1 MEQEQVQGGDP
12 LKDAITKL
20 RSAKEPAQAADPLS
34 DALNR
39 MRSGKSTDKVDRTA
53 PPFTQ
58 APSAPMVSPSTS
70 VAGSLPAG
78 SGAGQPKAIQPV
90 NQPRQQVN
98 EPPPFLKAPP
108 APAASPSAII
118 KDKSGREFMD
128 YTDSLSDDPLVREFV
143 SLTKGK
149 KYKLGAK
156 GTGNIS
162 SLGST
167 TDQEVDCSGAM
178 CAVVNKFRDKAYD
191 PLYTSA
197 ATIASKSKPLK
208 PEEASRGDYVF
219 MRTGGKG
226 VDHIGMLITDTAGRK
241 YIAESSSS
249 FNGPSITLLQD
260 RIDSLKKSSP
270 NLIVE
275 YGRDDSNISREPVS
289 SGQRSAGGPPAG
301 PGAGQPLAQSTGLG
315 GPVGGTRF
323 ALPTEQEEMAID
335 VERGVTKSAKPI
347 GDKFTASDISD
358 AVIGQQRSEE
368 MYAERIKAGFGIEPR
383 KGESARDTYREM
395 TSYYDDQVASLD
407 ARGVEALKA
416 NTEKG
421 IQGLRG
427 MASEL
432 KQEMDGLE
440 QAAREFEQQISALP
454 PEQAKAALDAFNTN
468 AQEQARLLDGRRKE
482 IEDLEYA
489 LVRDLQMAALRDH
502 DIKKETGSGWGVAA
516 LVGPKGVGKMT
527 SGLTSF
533 IIDGMTALMPAEFVG
548 PEVASGEKTRDQAA
562 KEIKRLM
569 LDDIRKGG
577 SELTRK
583 ALGLET
589 TDEYYQDAASNGP
602 FMAKAMIGLG
612 ESLPAMA
619 SPYMT
624 GIFFQTADA
633 IGEELEGE
641 GFDDILEIEKVGLKA
656 AFALPALA
664 LERLGFRNLVKNSA
678 ATKTI
683 LARAIG
689 KIPMNATPGQIQRII
704 DGETRSYVTNFAAR
718 MGGAALSEGE
728 TGGAQAALDITTRE
742 IYNGLKGRDILKT
755 PETLVD
761 AAYQI
766 AEGSALE
773 MAGAGALGAPVALRA
788 AMQTGSVTRNITD
801 RQYSLLEGLLTDEN
815 YAGTIA
821 SYHDELV
828 KSGKMTSEQKVKIE
842 EDLRVAQEIASQI
855 PEDLPTE
862 KRREAFDLLLEKQR
876 LSGKDKNL
884 VKGRIIDID
893 DELMNLAGAKPAA
906 KEGDVKTEAPTPP
919 QAPVPV
925 SPEVRD
931 EILRARQELGVDFD
945 PLEDLPESVVIT
957 FGRVED
963 NIPVSAVD
971 IEAASSWMYKK
982 YKDVMSMR
990 NDPNRLLTLDQI
1002 DSYAAQLGADIEL
1015 LENHKQ
1021 KLRDESEG
1029 VGSAQA
1035 ANTKGAT
1042 APVSGTQATET
1053 KPQGRVAPTA
1063 TQDRDST
1070 SPRISWGAN
1079 VVLGRDRNGGLITQ
1093 WEESDASKNPSTGK
1107 YKSENVEVEIE
1118 QYKDGYSVIVAPSIG
1133 DGKFLANKGASKD
1146 GFATAQ
1152 EAEDHALR
1160 MIESIESR
1168 KKPQAAQPVLEEG
1181 QVTPTAKGPVSPVD
1195 GEMTVKSFA
1204 ESIASGNRLDTP
1216 EAVQFYENNKK
1227 EIEAELQRMAG
1238 PQKQAP
1244 QQAPVDPNDDAEVT
1258 LDEEVADD
1266 PDALLEE
1273 AMGTPLTDEEIDAE
1287 MADITKSVSGTDTE
1301 VIDLDQDGYAKVAK
1315 DASGDASN
1323 SMSEGFFIGKDRDG
1337 KRRIYINRD
1346 MFRRGLMAH
1355 EGTHAIIFAALSKDP
1370 KAKKIISNS
1379 AKQALGASPGAKKV
1393 LLKFL
1398 ENYGGAKTKADG
1410 SVDVDATVADP
1421 ELGEEVMSEFVAA
1434 LYNGTIKLDN
1444 ATRQFI
1450 RDLYNRIMA
1459 ALGVS
1464 TKVEFKED
1472 GDFIAAAKQIASA
1485 MRAGRKIKTGGS
1497 GKGGR
1502 AGTGPR
1508 YSKSDA
1514 DSVFS
1519 DKRISKSPVAF
1530 DNILKE
1536 ASDGS
1541 FDNQVDF
1548 KDRIQELLIEHVPA
1562 LKEKYGRRF
1571 DPSVNDKTTKQY
1583 LIDSL
1588 TPEAASAIIDNSDA
1602 LGWYDAKTKG
1612 AVEVVAAIHPELLT
1626 DNEAASA
1633 FILAL
1638 AITSNGNKVGKNFE
1652 YAMQQYERYKSGN
1665 GFDSEG
1671 LFGIQQIAIQE
1682 HFRIVND
1689 IIEQGVTM
1697 GQLAEWLMTTHRAG
1711 DLSVRVDGKK
1721 VGLASSESPD
1731 NMVHGAVIF
1740 GSKIGDGFFMNMW
1753 GRFDQLTMD
1762 RWFMRTIGRFTGTL
1776 QSRDPKK
1783 KAAGK
1788 KRLDSAMRA
1797 VLSDSK
1803 ARAALRAIADTVG
1816 DDKDSR
1822 ATRRNGE
1829 KIQSGLSDLISLAVN
1844 IEKASMHG
1852 PTRAMLKKNPL
1863 LDELRKAGNSLS
1875 KSRVQAKEAPSGPT
1889 ERNFLRDVIKGVR
1902 DKLKND
1908 MGIDISIA
1916 DLQAVLW
1923 YPEKRLYDSF
1933 KEDQDS
1939 DSAKKEQQAGL
1950 VDYESAAKKLAN
1962 DRGYTDEQIAE
1973 SRRVG
1978 QQLRDSGMDIWTK
1991 SGAGKSVSGS
2001 DSQYHKAVLD
2011 AARESKERSKKLR
2024 AEKASSEADTDSG
2037 SGISSDPKFSKKTPA
2052 AVRAGAEKVR
2062 AMTKEDRDNYD
2073 PSEDG
2078 NYYGYN
2084 LYDAERLVPK
2094 PTEKPK
2100 RVTDSNS
2107 LNLSSEWHSVINVDG
2122 TVYGLTKYEDPDAA
2136 DDSEDSA
2143 GFPKEYVWAY
2153 ARMDDP
2159 SSVKETT
2166 TRDVAELVNDIKGSV
2181 GPKFSKKTPAT
2192 QGDFKKGRIKDLLD
2206 KKDWVIMT
2214 AENPSAKKMSDAQN
2228 ASRMKLL
2235 MADLDAMGA
2244 EYTPVDGK
2252 YGNEEKSLAITGV
2265 TEKQAIKLGKKYG
2278 QESVLTNKGLVYQD
2292 GSYNPATGASELD
2305 TKPDDFYSVVN
2316 GQVFQIDIDFGEKV
2330 QPPKFSMGE
2339 RRLKDKVEQTSGD
2352 VKFFQSGG
2360 DYFFSTADGFFKGI
2374 PEAGGK
2380 RISRQDYDSAL
2391 SKERIKQLERGEVVR
2406 DMGNRSDSVVA
2417 SDSDKTARSW
2427 MDKMVASDNAVMM
2440 KSTETASIQTLQGVA
2455 KEFGLSVD
2463 PNKAIKPAL
2472 MSAVRREINRR
2483 KVSGEADKPKFSK
2496 ATPGKNRVPQEHRDN
2511 LTDDGKGNYVFFH
2524 KGPKSLKGGK
2534 INPSYFGSGKSKDNR
2549 SNPVMNYYTK
2559 PDQGERMISGDVTY
2573 AVPVPKWKVY
2583 PLMSDPL
2590 DLYDKAEANFRKKF
2604 GKDQAFDAVRQ
2615 ADFIGPLAEKA
2626 GFDMMI
2632 AGWSV
2637 HPLRAE
2643 SGKALK
2649 PDAKLTKKYED
2660 EGVVDL
2666 TAPGAYERM
2675 MAKARGDVKF
2685 SSASPENIAK
2695 ALIAKGYN
2703 TKAKAREYMVSKGAD
2718 RMVDQVMAEFDK
2730 LRDASNA
2737 RKAAPPKQA
2746 PQKPVG
2752 DGVKKTFA
2760 GQRVYEGSFRDEVR
2774 EEVRKLGLF
2783 REVES
2788 RAEAREKAKKLI
2800 ESVGIDAAVDAVRNK
2815 DMEGGAAAFVWDEAL
2830 RQLDNEI
2837 LESTD
2842 PTTHQELVAKQA
2854 EMVQEIGDM
2863 QLAAGRFNSAWGD
2876 ILKNSDLGYYSEKK
2890 AKEWEDKFGERP
2902 SKEIM
2907 DGWRKRDEE
2916 MAEIKKKIDAAE
2928 KRAEEAQAKEAI
2940 QSIAESVIRDNNR
2953 KKSGKYSSQ
2962 AKRMAD
2968 QFRTLKTKPIV
2979 ILDADGNP
2987 INITKLGSALPFD
3000 WNELIEVGAKAIEK
3014 TGQVADAVTA
3024 MAEKLNKQKWFSSL
3038 DDRNKMAVMSQL
3050 EDAVK
3055 GASEGFGNERIKVPV
3070 AMIRNAVA
3078 AGIRDID
3085 MLVNVIKE
3093 QIKDQYPDAS
3103 DREIRDAITGYGKVV
3118 NMSKDEISVAIR
3130 RMKDIGRVAS
3140 ALEDIEKK
3148 IRPMRSGL
3156 QRDKLDA
3163 EQRALHNK
3171 LRDAMRDLPVDQAE
3185 NDRVL
3190 KTALEAAKTRA
3201 RNRIEDLQREIDTKE
3216 RAERKQSGIVPDS
3229 ELAALIKERDM
3240 LKEEHDRVFGPRVVT
3255 EEMRVKSALD
3265 SIRRSIDEYERRIA
3279 DNELDPK
3286 KPTPVRET
3294 PELKIARQNLSKLRD
3309 DYKKLQDE
3317 AGVVDRRRTEAAKKA
3332 TKKRI
3337 AELERRIA
3345 DQDFSK
3351 KPVRKTIADDELTTL
3366 RAEKERIKEQ
3376 YDADFYKE
3384 MMRNRTKGQRVGD
3397 FAWEAW
3403 GVLRVV
3409 QSTLDLSFIGLQ
3421 GGAMTISNMWRR
3433 PDVVASAFKNMFSAM
3448 GSEKR
3453 SEEWLRKI
3461 KAQPWY
3467 DQAKEAKLAITQPHA
3482 ELTGR
3487 EELFMSDWA
3496 QIFWSVAGLPLMLKS
3511 RAAHDRWMK
3520 INPFRALERGAS
3532 AYLDTLR
3539 VERYLEG
3546 VKMLEARKADIN
3558 GKEVTTQDYKDV
3570 ADVVNTLT
3578 GRASLGALEGFSKGL
3593 TRMFYSPRMWASA
3606 IKTGTPYGLYHFGKM
3621 TPTARKMALMD
3632 MGRFFGT
3639 TMGVVTLSAIAL
3651 AGDDDDETYV
3661 ETDPRSSDF
3670 GKIRLGDIRIDPW
3683 GGRVQQAVAMTRMTI
3698 GGISLFMDKPI
3709 DAYKRG
3715 DKTMPLGKGFG
3726 TPTMFDVGLTM
3737 AMNKLSPS
3745 ASFLVEA
3752 ARTTIGKDGKRYSKY
3767 DKDPYVFK
3775 DEFNER
3781 LMPLYVGTVGD
3792 LMQEDPG
3799 ALEGFL
3805 AFYGLFGGGVSVYG
3819 QKPKAKARPTS
3830 TTQRPARV
3838 PRRPE

>member
-70 VAGSLPAG
+70 VAGSSPAG

-90 NQPRQQVN
+90 NPPRQQVN

-108 APAASPSAII
+108 APMASPPAII

-289 SGQRSAGGPPAG
+289 SGQRSSGGSPAG
-301 PGAGQPLAQSTGLG
+301 PGAGQTKPKFVPRELPLDLIGASRITQEPDMASVAVDQTNTFMTPGEQEFRKEFAPMDLAAVKEFKKKIPQKMQLIQQQQAGLEADKKALEEARVQLESDLAQAQQQMAENPAIAPQLQAQHQADVDRYNQMVASANKQAESIKDLARSVEADYQKADLQEYNLKSKQGGFLGASHNAIVEGVLSMASVFPEISIDLIAGLT
-315 GPVGGTRF
+315 PESM
-323 ALPTEQEEMAID
+323 LPTIDGEAGKSRDQLAKEWKREIIPAFKEAGMNLWRSGTTEEYEAEMNKGLFGRSWLGLMKSSTAMATPMMSGIFLQVYAEAKEEM
-335 VERGVTKSAKPI
+335 RG
-347 GDKFTASDISD
+347 
-358 AVIGQQRSEE
+358 EE
-368 MYAERIKAGFGIEPR
+368 WDGVPE
-383 KGESARDTYREM
+383 GE
-395 TSYYDDQVASLD
+395 
-407 ARGVEALKA
+407 K
-416 NTEKG
+416 
-421 IQGLRG
+421 
-427 MASEL
+427 
-432 KQEMDGLE
+432 
-440 QAAREFEQQISALP
+440 
-454 PEQAKAALDAFNTN
+454 N
-468 AQEQARLLDGRRKE
+468 A
-482 IEDLEYA
+482 
-489 LVRDLQMAALRDH
+489 MAALL
-502 DIKKETGSGWGVAA
+502 A
-516 LVGPKGVGKMT
+516 LPA
-527 SGLTSF
+527 
-533 IIDGMTALMPAEFVG
+533 TALERMGFSNLAANNPFVKQLLARSL
-548 PEVASGEKTRDQAA
+548 ASLPKNAT
-562 KEIKRLM
+562 KEQIEAV
-569 LDDIRKGG
+569 IN
-577 SELTRK
+577 
-583 ALGLET
+583 AET
-589 TDEYYQDAASNGP
+589 TDAVMNYVIRSAGSTISEAETGGVQYITDVAIKDMFNR
-602 FMAKAMIGLG
+602 FLG
-612 ESLPAMA
+612 EDGKFELPKSWGEYAQGTVMSMA
-619 SPYMT
+619 
-624 GIFFQTADA
+624 D
-633 IGEELEGE
+633 EGM
-641 GFDDILEIEKVGLKA
+641 GGLIMGQI
-656 AFALPALA
+656 PALA
-664 LERLGFRNLVKNSA
+664 AARRAKKNVGEVTTDTQFELLEETLKNPEYLPMMQEQLNRQVES
-678 ATKTI
+678 
-683 LARAIG
+683 G
-689 KIPMNATPGQIQRII
+689 KISKVQADDTISAWKESQQIV
-704 DGETRSYVTNFAAR
+704 S
-718 MGGAALSEGE
+718 
-728 TGGAQAALDITTRE
+728 
-742 IYNGLKGRDILKT
+742 K
-755 PETLVD
+755 
-761 AAYQI
+761 
-766 AEGSALE
+766 
-773 MAGAGALGAPVALRA
+773 
-788 AMQTGSVTRNITD
+788 
-801 RQYSLLEGLLTDEN
+801 
-815 YAGTIA
+815 
-821 SYHDELV
+821 
-828 KSGKMTSEQKVKIE
+828 
-842 EDLRVAQEIASQI
+842 I

-862 KRREAFDLLLEKQR
+862 KRREAFDLLTQKAKLAKM
-876 LSGKDKNL
+876 DKAL
-884 VKGRIIDID
+884 VGDKIAAIDAK
-893 DELMNLAGAKPAA
+893 LMKLAGVEPTA
-906 KEGDVKTEAPTPP
+906 KEGDVKTEAPAPP

-1029 VGSAQA
+1029 VGAAQA

-1063 TQDRDST
+1063 TQDQDSAK
-1070 SPRISWGAN
+1070 PKISWGAE
-1079 VVLGRDRNGGLITQ
+1079 VSLGRDRNGDLITQ
-1093 WEESDASKNPSTGK
+1093 WEESDASKNPQTGK
-1107 YKSENVEVEIE
+1107 YRSENVQVLIE
-1118 QYKDGYSVIVAPSIG
+1118 QHKDGYSVIVAPSIG

-1160 MIESIESR
+1160 MIEAIEGR
-1168 KKPQAAQPVLEEG
+1168 KKPQAPASTGG
-1181 QVTPTAKGPVSPVD
+1181 Q
-1195 GEMTVKSFA
+1195 MTVKSFA
-1204 ESIASGNRLDTP
+1204 DDIAAGKKMDSP

-1244 QQAPVDPNDDAEVT
+1244 QQAPVDPNDDAEIT
-1258 LDEEVADD
+1258 IDEEVADD

-1273 AMGTPLTDEEIDAE
+1273 AMGVPREVVSDEDIDAE
-1287 MADITKSVSGTDTE
+1287 MAKVSKATGAE
-1301 VIDLDQDGYAKVAK
+1301 VVGLDQDEYTEAVDKVGG
-1315 DASGDASN
+1315 DISQSLSG
-1323 SMSEGFFIGKDRDG
+1323 GFFMGRNGK
-1337 KRRIYINRD
+1337 IYINRD
-1346 MFRRGLMAH
+1346 RFRRGVVAH
-1355 EGTHAIIFAALSKDP
+1355 EGTHAIIFNALLSGNP
-1370 KAKKIISNS
+1370 NGKAIISSS
-1379 AKQALGASPGAKKV
+1379 AKQALESSPKAKEA
-1393 LLKFL
+1393 LIDFL
-1398 ENYGGAKTKADG
+1398 GYYGGAKKKEDG
-1410 SVDVDATVADP
+1410 TVDIDATIAD
-1421 ELGEEVMSEFVAA
+1421 EGLAEEVMSEFVASI
-1434 LYNGTIKLDN
+1434 YNGTIKLDN
-1444 ATRQFI
+1444 AMRQFI
-1450 RDLYNRIMA
+1450 RDMYNRIMA

-1485 MRAGRKIKTGGS
+1485 MKAGRKIETGKKAGGS
-1497 GKGGR
+1497 GTG
-1502 AGTGPR
+1502 AG
-1508 YSKSDA
+1508 SKFSRLAARTPGTKARPYDHNLAAVDPAAVDMDA
-1514 DSVFS
+1514 MS
-1519 DKRISKSPVAF
+1519 DKALNKAADMLAKYPGMRIGSGSAKTRIAKAIDRMVGNILYLHDSFPEDVRKLAKEWYVGANKVSLEWAKTYGVTPAQTAGVIAALSPQKDWFTNMSLAERVLDFVTNHRDHKWDSAMSDRAQKIKDDYTDKIGKAKKSLAKNPNNDKKRKELRSYESAVEKLDIAIPRISGKVYSDLTSGNDKAWFLRIWDEANNDPSFNQYLPTGEKTVIQRNKAPKPTKKNPDPVGVPSKIAWQNAKSIAAAIDIAENGTSIDVVSRGIGEAHKVRSF
-1530 DNILKE
+1530 YNNI
-1536 ASDGS
+1536 
-1541 FDNQVDF
+1541 
-1548 KDRIQELLIEHVPA
+1548 
-1562 LKEKYGRRF
+1562 F
-1571 DPSVNDKTTKQY
+1571 DPS
-1583 LIDSL
+1583 
-1588 TPEAASAIIDNSDA
+1588 
-1602 LGWYDAKTKG
+1602 
-1612 AVEVVAAIHPELLT
+1612 
-1626 DNEAASA
+1626 
-1633 FILAL
+1633 
-1638 AITSNGNKVGKNFE
+1638 
-1652 YAMQQYERYKSGN
+1652 
-1665 GFDSEG
+1665 
-1671 LFGIQQIAIQE
+1671 
-1682 HFRIVND
+1682 
-1689 IIEQGVTM
+1689 
-1697 GQLAEWLMTTHRAG
+1697 
-1711 DLSVRVDGKK
+1711 
-1721 VGLASSESPD
+1721 SPD
-1731 NMVHGAVIF
+1731 FTTIDTHAMAAAMFLPLSGSSPITTAGF
-1740 GSKIGDGFFMNMW
+1740 GG
-1753 GRFDQLTMD
+1753 
-1762 RWFMRTIGRFTGTL
+1762 
-1776 QSRDPKK
+1776 
-1783 KAAGK
+1783 
-1788 KRLDSAMRA
+1788 
-1797 VLSDSK
+1797 LSDSASGHSGLYPIYQRAYEIAAK
-1803 ARAALRAIADTVG
+1803 QRGLLPREMQSITWEAVRGLFEKGQKAGAGSSASDVWKAMPSDPDGARAAV
-1816 DDKDSR
+1816 
-1822 ATRRNGE
+1822 
-1829 KIQSGLSDLISLAVN
+1829 SDLFGGISTPGWMG
-1844 IEKASMHG
+1844 S
-1852 PTRAMLKKNPL
+1852 
-1863 LDELRKAGNSLS
+1863 EL
-1875 KSRVQAKEAPSGPT
+1875 Q
-1889 ERNFLRDVIKGVR
+1889 
-1902 DKLKND
+1902 
-1908 MGIDISIA
+1908 
-1916 DLQAVLW
+1916 
-1923 YPEKRLYDSF
+1923 
-1933 KEDQDS
+1933 
-1939 DSAKKEQQAGL
+1939 
-1950 VDYESAAKKLAN
+1950 
-1962 DRGYTDEQIAE
+1962 
-1973 SRRVG
+1973 
-1978 QQLRDSGMDIWTK
+1978 
-1991 SGAGKSVSGS
+1991 
-2001 DSQYHKAVLD
+2001 
-2011 AARESKERSKKLR
+2011 
-2024 AEKASSEADTDSG
+2024 EADK
-2037 SGISSDPKFSKKTPA
+2037 PKFSKRQPDGSLNGLPRKFKVGGKEMEASHWKPAEDVAISYMKKAGLPYNPPSDYVEVDPDRAKRIADEYEKMKHDPENPEVAADFDALDTEVLAQYDEIIEKTGLDVEIMDPLSA
-2052 AVRAGAEKVR
+2052 DPYNGNPWGSTVDIRDNNHVWVYPSDGGYGPFVRATPSDFSKALEAARASMGAKDRGQVSSLPKDFKGRLFLYSGGKAGFGIADDGELIGLFKSAGGPSGMMDQALQIGKGLGGTHLWAFDTYLASSYAKRGAKETERIKWNDEYAPSGWDKSTMGTPDVVRMDLDGVKDLKPLQKTGRFAGDHELTKQELFRMVHDYFGHVKEGVGFRANGEENAWRAHSSMLTPPAQRALTTLTRGQNSWVNYGPYGEKNRTAKSGETVY
-2062 AMTKEDRDNYD
+2062 ADQKIGLM
-2073 PSEDG
+2073 PMWVSEDG
-2078 NYYGYN
+2078 RN
-2084 LYDAERLVPK
+2084 
-2094 PTEKPK
+2094 
-2100 RVTDSNS
+2100 
-2107 LNLSSEWHSVINVDG
+2107 
-2122 TVYGLTKYEDPDAA
+2122 
-2136 DDSEDSA
+2136 
-2143 GFPKEYVWAY
+2143 
-2153 ARMDDP
+2153 
-2159 SSVKETT
+2159 
-2166 TRDVAELVNDIKGSV
+2166 
-2181 GPKFSKKTPAT
+2181 
-2192 QGDFKKGRIKDLLD
+2192 
-2206 KKDWVIMT
+2206 
-2214 AENPSAKKMSDAQN
+2214 
-2228 ASRMKLL
+2228 
-2235 MADLDAMGA
+2235 
-2244 EYTPVDGK
+2244 
-2252 YGNEEKSLAITGV
+2252 
-2265 TEKQAIKLGKKYG
+2265 
-2278 QESVLTNKGLVYQD
+2278 
-2292 GSYNPATGASELD
+2292 
-2305 TKPDDFYSVVN
+2305 
-2316 GQVFQIDIDFGEKV
+2316 
-2330 QPPKFSMGE
+2330 
-2339 RRLKDKVEQTSGD
+2339 
-2352 VKFFQSGG
+2352 
-2360 DYFFSTADGFFKGI
+2360 
-2374 PEAGGK
+2374 
-2380 RISRQDYDSAL
+2380 
-2391 SKERIKQLERGEVVR
+2391 
-2406 DMGNRSDSVVA
+2406 DSV
-2417 SDSDKTARSW
+2417 S
-2427 MDKMVASDNAVMM
+2427 
-2440 KSTETASIQTLQGVA
+2440 
-2455 KEFGLSVD
+2455 
-2463 PNKAIKPAL
+2463 
-2472 MSAVRREINRR
+2472 
-2483 KVSGEADKPKFSK
+2483 EADKPKFSK

-2524 KGPKSLKGGK
+2524 KGPAKLKGGK
-2534 INPSYFGSGKSKDNR
+2534 IDPAYFGTGKTKDNR

-2559 PDQGERMISGDVTY
+2559 PDQGERMIKGDVTY

-2632 AGWSV
+2632 AGWSMY
-2637 HPLRAE
+2637 PLRAE
-2643 SGKALK
+2643 SGKSLA
-2649 PDAKLTKKYED
+2649 PDAKLTKKYEE

-2666 TAPGAYERM
+2666 TKSVDPYYEKL
-2675 MAKARGDVKF
+2675 MAKARADRDKQNAKEAKGFGGPKF
-2685 SSASPENIAK
+2685 SKKTPAEVRAGAEKVKAMTNEDRDNYDPSEDDNYEGYSLYEAEKLVPKPTEKPKRVTDSNSFNLWSDWHSVINVDGVVYGLTKYEDPDAISDEEDSAGFPKEYVWAYARMDDQLNVKSTVTNDVAELVSEIKGSSNIKFSGASPENIAK

-2730 LRDASNA
+2730 LRDAAAA

-2752 DGVKKTFA
+2752 EGVKKTFA

-2837 LESTD
+2837 AESTD

-2876 ILKNSDLGYYSEKK
+2876 ILKNSDLGYHSEKK

-2907 DGWRKRDEE
+2907 DGWRKRDEKL
-2916 MAEIKKKIDAAE
+2916 AELKKKIDAAE
-2928 KRAEEAQAKEAI
+2928 KREEEAQAKEAI
-2940 QSIAESVIRDNNR
+2940 QSIAESVIRENNR

-3055 GASEGFGNERIKVPV
+3055 GASEGFGNERVKVPV

-3085 MLVNVIKE
+3085 MLVSVIKE
-3093 QIKDQYPDAS
+3093 QIKDRYPDAS

-3148 IRPMRSGL
+3148 MRPMRSGL

-3171 LRDAMRDLPVDQAE
+3171 LRDAMRDLPMDQAE

-3216 RAERKQSGIVPDS
+3216 RAERNQSGIVPDS

-3240 LKEEHDRVFGPRVVT
+3240 LKEEHDRVFGKRVVT

-3337 AELERRIA
+3337 AELERRVA

-3351 KPVRKTIADDELTTL
+3351 KPVRKTIADDELTIL

-3384 MMRNRTKGQRVGD
+3384 MMRNRTTSQRLGD
-3397 FAWEAW
+3397 AGWEAW
-3403 GVLRVV
+3403 GVLRAV
-3409 QSTLDLSFIGLQ
+3409 QSTLDLSFVLLQ
-3421 GGAMTISNMWRR
+3421 GGALTVSNMWRR
-3433 PDVVASAFKNMFSAM
+3433 PDVVASAFKNMFTAM
-3448 GSEKR
+3448 NSEKK
-3453 SEEWLRKI
+3453 SEDWLRKI

-3487 EELFMSDWA
+3487 EELFMSDWTRIA
-3496 QIFWSVAGLPLMLKS
+3496 WAIAGSPLLLKS
-3511 RAAHDRWMK
+3511 RAAHDKWVAA
-3520 INPFRALERGAS
+3520 NPFRALERGAS

-3621 TPTARKMALMD
+3621 TPTARKMAVLD
-3632 MGRFFGT
+3632 MGRFIGT
-3639 TMGVVTLSAIAL
+3639 TMGVVTLAAIAL

-3805 AFYGLFGGGVSVYG
+3805 SFYGLLGGGISVYG
-3819 QKPKAKARPTS
+3819 KKPKAKARPTG

>member
-1 MEQEQVQGGDP
+1 MADAKSTFDA
-12 LKDAITKL
+12 LASSMAKDANPVITKML
-20 RSAKEPAQAADPLS
+20 
-34 DALNR
+34 
-39 MRSGKSTDKVDRTA
+39 VD
-53 PPFTQ
+53 
-58 APSAPMVSPSTS
+58 MGLDSPSMFDGT
-70 VAGSLPAG
+70 
-78 SGAGQPKAIQPV
+78 Q
-90 NQPRQQVN
+90 
-98 EPPPFLKAPP
+98 LKKD
-108 APAASPSAII
+108 I
-118 KDKSGREFMD
+118 KKI
-128 YTDSLSDDPLVREFV
+128 T
-143 SLTKGK
+143 
-149 KYKLGAK
+149 AK
-156 GTGNIS
+156 GI
-162 SLGST
+162 
-167 TDQEVDCSGAM
+167 
-178 CAVVNKFRDKAYD
+178 K
-191 PLYTSA
+191 
-197 ATIASKSKPLK
+197 
-208 PEEASRGDYVF
+208 EAF
-219 MRTGGKG
+219 G
-226 VDHIGMLITDTAGRK
+226 V
-241 YIAESSSS
+241 
-249 FNGPSITLLQD
+249 LLQED
-260 RIDSLKKSSP
+260 FLAGLKKGSAYAALRFTSP
-270 NLIVE
+270 LIVE
-275 YGRDDSNISREPVS
+275 EDPAHPSYPYAIKTADGSP
-289 SGQRSAGGPPAG
+289 SGLDIFDRSFMVYAD
-301 PGAGQPLAQSTGLG
+301 PGT
-315 GPVGGTRF
+315 PVGDIAVVGRSGGKTSDFGQATTVKAEYR
-323 ALPTEQEEMAID
+323 ID
-335 VERGVTKSAKPI
+335 PS
-347 GDKFTASDISD
+347 
-358 AVIGQQRSEE
+358 
-368 MYAERIKAGFGIEPR
+368 KAGSSSE
-383 KGESARDTYREM
+383 
-395 TSYYDDQVASLD
+395 QSL
-407 ARGVEALKA
+407 
-416 NTEKG
+416 
-421 IQGLRG
+421 
-427 MASEL
+427 
-432 KQEMDGLE
+432 
-440 QAAREFEQQISALP
+440 
-454 PEQAKAALDAFNTN
+454 
-468 AQEQARLLDGRRKE
+468 
-482 IEDLEYA
+482 
-489 LVRDLQMAALRDH
+489 
-502 DIKKETGSGWGVAA
+502 
-516 LVGPKGVGKMT
+516 
-527 SGLTSF
+527 
-533 IIDGMTALMPAEFVG
+533 
-548 PEVASGEKTRDQAA
+548 
-562 KEIKRLM
+562 
-569 LDDIRKGG
+569 
-577 SELTRK
+577 
-583 ALGLET
+583 
-589 TDEYYQDAASNGP
+589 
-602 FMAKAMIGLG
+602 
-612 ESLPAMA
+612 
-619 SPYMT
+619 
-624 GIFFQTADA
+624 
-633 IGEELEGE
+633 
-641 GFDDILEIEKVGLKA
+641 
-656 AFALPALA
+656 
-664 LERLGFRNLVKNSA
+664 
-678 ATKTI
+678 
-683 LARAIG
+683 
-689 KIPMNATPGQIQRII
+689 
-704 DGETRSYVTNFAAR
+704 
-718 MGGAALSEGE
+718 
-728 TGGAQAALDITTRE
+728 
-742 IYNGLKGRDILKT
+742 
-755 PETLVD
+755 
-761 AAYQI
+761 
-766 AEGSALE
+766 AEGL
-773 MAGAGALGAPVALRA
+773 
-788 AMQTGSVTRNITD
+788 N
-801 RQYSLLEGLLTDEN
+801 
-815 YAGTIA
+815 
-821 SYHDELV
+821 
-828 KSGKMTSEQKVKIE
+828 
-842 EDLRVAQEIASQI
+842 
-855 PEDLPTE
+855 
-862 KRREAFDLLLEKQR
+862 
-876 LSGKDKNL
+876 
-884 VKGRIIDID
+884 
-893 DELMNLAGAKPAA
+893 
-906 KEGDVKTEAPTPP
+906 
-919 QAPVPV
+919 
-925 SPEVRD
+925 
-931 EILRARQELGVDFD
+931 
-945 PLEDLPESVVIT
+945 
-957 FGRVED
+957 
-963 NIPVSAVD
+963 
-971 IEAASSWMYKK
+971 K
-982 YKDVMSMR
+982 Y
-990 NDPNRLLTLDQI
+990 
-1002 DSYAAQLGADIEL
+1002 G
-1015 LENHKQ
+1015 
-1021 KLRDESEG
+1021 
-1029 VGSAQA
+1029 
-1035 ANTKGAT
+1035 
-1042 APVSGTQATET
+1042 
-1053 KPQGRVAPTA
+1053 
-1063 TQDRDST
+1063 
-1070 SPRISWGAN
+1070 
-1079 VVLGRDRNGGLITQ
+1079 
-1093 WEESDASKNPSTGK
+1093 
-1107 YKSENVEVEIE
+1107 
-1118 QYKDGYSVIVAPSIG
+1118 
-1133 DGKFLANKGASKD
+1133 
-1146 GFATAQ
+1146 
-1152 EAEDHALR
+1152 
-1160 MIESIESR
+1160 
-1168 KKPQAAQPVLEEG
+1168 
-1181 QVTPTAKGPVSPVD
+1181 
-1195 GEMTVKSFA
+1195 
-1204 ESIASGNRLDTP
+1204 
-1216 EAVQFYENNKK
+1216 
-1227 EIEAELQRMAG
+1227 
-1238 PQKQAP
+1238 
-1244 QQAPVDPNDDAEVT
+1244 
-1258 LDEEVADD
+1258 
-1266 PDALLEE
+1266 
-1273 AMGTPLTDEEIDAE
+1273 
-1287 MADITKSVSGTDTE
+1287 
-1301 VIDLDQDGYAKVAK
+1301 
-1315 DASGDASN
+1315 
-1323 SMSEGFFIGKDRDG
+1323 
-1337 KRRIYINRD
+1337 
-1346 MFRRGLMAH
+1346 
-1355 EGTHAIIFAALSKDP
+1355 ALSK
-1370 KAKKIISNS
+1370 
-1379 AKQALGASPGAKKV
+1379 
-1393 LLKFL
+1393 
-1398 ENYGGAKTKADG
+1398 
-1410 SVDVDATVADP
+1410 
-1421 ELGEEVMSEFVAA
+1421 
-1434 LYNGTIKLDN
+1434 
-1444 ATRQFI
+1444 
-1450 RDLYNRIMA
+1450 
-1459 ALGVS
+1459 
-1464 TKVEFKED
+1464 
-1472 GDFIAAAKQIASA
+1472 
-1485 MRAGRKIKTGGS
+1485 
-1497 GKGGR
+1497 
-1502 AGTGPR
+1502 
-1508 YSKSDA
+1508 
-1514 DSVFS
+1514 
-1519 DKRISKSPVAF
+1519 PV
-1530 DNILKE
+1530 
-1536 ASDGS
+1536 
-1541 FDNQVDF
+1541 
-1548 KDRIQELLIEHVPA
+1548 
-1562 LKEKYGRRF
+1562 
-1571 DPSVNDKTTKQY
+1571 
-1583 LIDSL
+1583 
-1588 TPEAASAIIDNSDA
+1588 
-1602 LGWYDAKTKG
+1602 
-1612 AVEVVAAIHPELLT
+1612 
-1626 DNEAASA
+1626 
-1633 FILAL
+1633 
-1638 AITSNGNKVGKNFE
+1638 
-1652 YAMQQYERYKSGN
+1652 
-1665 GFDSEG
+1665 
-1671 LFGIQQIAIQE
+1671 
-1682 HFRIVND
+1682 
-1689 IIEQGVTM
+1689 
-1697 GQLAEWLMTTHRAG
+1697 
-1711 DLSVRVDGKK
+1711 
-1721 VGLASSESPD
+1721 
-1731 NMVHGAVIF
+1731 
-1740 GSKIGDGFFMNMW
+1740 
-1753 GRFDQLTMD
+1753 
-1762 RWFMRTIGRFTGTL
+1762 
-1776 QSRDPKK
+1776 
-1783 KAAGK
+1783 
-1788 KRLDSAMRA
+1788 
-1797 VLSDSK
+1797 
-1803 ARAALRAIADTVG
+1803 
-1816 DDKDSR
+1816 
-1822 ATRRNGE
+1822 
-1829 KIQSGLSDLISLAVN
+1829 
-1844 IEKASMHG
+1844 
-1852 PTRAMLKKNPL
+1852 
-1863 LDELRKAGNSLS
+1863 
-1875 KSRVQAKEAPSGPT
+1875 
-1889 ERNFLRDVIKGVR
+1889 
-1902 DKLKND
+1902 
-1908 MGIDISIA
+1908 
-1916 DLQAVLW
+1916 
-1923 YPEKRLYDSF
+1923 
-1933 KEDQDS
+1933 
-1939 DSAKKEQQAGL
+1939 
-1950 VDYESAAKKLAN
+1950 
-1962 DRGYTDEQIAE
+1962 
-1973 SRRVG
+1973 
-1978 QQLRDSGMDIWTK
+1978 
-1991 SGAGKSVSGS
+1991 
-2001 DSQYHKAVLD
+2001 
-2011 AARESKERSKKLR
+2011 
-2024 AEKASSEADTDSG
+2024 SEAD
-2037 SGISSDPKFSKKTPA
+2037 K
-2052 AVRAGAEKVR
+2052 
-2062 AMTKEDRDNYD
+2062 
-2073 PSEDG
+2073 
-2078 NYYGYN
+2078 
-2084 LYDAERLVPK
+2084 
-2094 PTEKPK
+2094 
-2100 RVTDSNS
+2100 
-2107 LNLSSEWHSVINVDG
+2107 
-2122 TVYGLTKYEDPDAA
+2122 
-2136 DDSEDSA
+2136 
-2143 GFPKEYVWAY
+2143 
-2153 ARMDDP
+2153 
-2159 SSVKETT
+2159 
-2166 TRDVAELVNDIKGSV
+2166 
-2181 GPKFSKKTPAT
+2181 PKFSKKTPAT
-2192 QGDFKKGRIKDLLD
+2192 QGDFKKGKIKDLLD

-2685 SSASPENIAK
+2685 SKKTDQAFDGKKIPKTPIGDTKTVMVDGKERTVFNSNGKPIHPTVEGVQNFWKWFGESKVVDAEERPLVVYHGSDRQIDEFMQSATGELGRGMYFTKDKKEALDYAYGKRGDSQIVHEVYLKVDNPIKIKNATKDLWDKYSKKGESDDVMTRAIQAKEHDGIALTTPEFKYDIFKRKNQKTGKNREHIVVWLPNQIKSATGNYGSFDPSNPDIKFSKKTDQAFDGKKVPKTPIGDTKTVMVDGKERTVFNSKGKPIHPTVEGVENFWKWFGESKVMDKDGMSLVVTHASKKRDITAFSPEYKTELSSMGFHFGTDEQANFRTKQFDFKGDGETGQYYLSINNPLRVSHMASFAPDHLSDQMIDMGLLEDGAYEDIQSEADYNAVAVGDRLVSILEDAGYDGLVYENEREGAGDSFVPFRPNQIKSATGNYGSFDPSDPDIRFSSASPENIAK

-2730 LRDASNA
+2730 LRDAANA

-3055 GASEGFGNERIKVPV
+3055 GSSEGFGNERIRVPV

-3309 DYKKLQDE
+3309 DYKKLQDD

-3337 AELERRIA
+3337 AELERRVA

-3384 MMRNRTKGQRVGD
+3384 MMRNRTTGQRLGD
-3397 FAWEAW
+3397 AGWEAW
-3403 GVLRVV
+3403 GVLRAV
-3409 QSTLDLSFIGLQ
+3409 QSTLDLSFILLQ
-3421 GGAMTISNMWRR
+3421 GGALTVSNMWRR
-3433 PDVVASAFKNMFSAM
+3433 PDVVASAFKNMFTAM
-3448 GSEKR
+3448 NSEKK
-3453 SEEWLRKI
+3453 SEDWLRKI

-3487 EELFMSDWA
+3487 EELFMSDWTRIA
-3496 QIFWSVAGLPLMLKS
+3496 WAIAGSPLLLKS
-3511 RAAHDRWMK
+3511 RAAHDKWVAA
-3520 INPFRALERGAS
+3520 NPFRALERGAS

-3670 GKIRLGDIRIDPW
+3670 GKIRIGDIRIDPW

-3805 AFYGLFGGGVSVYG
+3805 AFYGLLGGGVSVYG

-3830 TTQRPARV
+3830 TTQGPARV